1 MSVSRRPSE
10 WVTTVAASGPA
21 KARRSS
27 ASPAGSTASISRSTS
42 TATSSVKRSRTACR
56 RNGRANGARWRWCSS
71 PSSVSMLGPTTRPVE
86 KRGSSTVNVAA
97 SPMTCSARSRRRT
110 SQPPSAGSHDDRR
123 ALAQAGEQRMS
134 VRRRQGL
141 DGDSD
146 LLVIGG
152 GVMGLFTA
160 YHASERFG
168 RVVVLE
174 RGRIGDPMTASFG
187 RTRSFRNDYLD
198 ATYARLAHEAF
209 RLWGE
214 FEPQTA
220 HAGARPLRLPEHRQA
235 LGHPRPRRHLRADE
249 PRDADAPGPAHGV
262 ASTATA
268 LRERFPLP
276 RRRHRPPRRRRR
288 RRRPARRDRA
298 R

>member
-1 MSVSRRPSE
+1 MAARRSANAARPAAGTSPPAVTSVTAATIASYQPSTAPVSVSRRPSE
-10 WVTTVAASGPA
+10 WVTTAAASGPA

-42 TATSSVKRSRTACR
+42 AATSSVKRSRTACR

-86 KRGSSTVNVAA
+86 KRGSSTVKVAA

-141 DGDSD
+141 DGDRD

-152 GVMGLFTA
+152 GVMGL
-160 YHASERFG
+160 
-168 RVVVLE
+168 L
-174 RGRIGDPMTASFG
+174 
-187 RTRSFRNDYLD
+187 
-198 ATYARLAHEAF
+198 
-209 RLWGE
+209 
-214 FEPQTA
+214 
-220 HAGARPLRLPEHRQA
+220 
-235 LGHPRPRRHLRADE
+235 
-249 PRDADAPGPAHGV
+249 HGV
-262 ASTATA
+262 PRVGAVRRGSSCSSAGGSAT
-268 LRERFPLP
+268 R
-276 RRRHRPPRRRRR
+276 
-288 RRRPARRDRA
+288 
-298 R
+298 